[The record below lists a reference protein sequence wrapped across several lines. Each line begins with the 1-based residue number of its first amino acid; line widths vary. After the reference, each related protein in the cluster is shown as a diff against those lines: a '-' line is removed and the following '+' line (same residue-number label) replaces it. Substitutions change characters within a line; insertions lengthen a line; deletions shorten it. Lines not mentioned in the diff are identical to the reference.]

1 MRVALLFCLLF
12 ISASGLFAQD
22 RISLKP
28 GFTTNLKPHYSKTS
42 VSFIDTVH
50 LQVVLTGAFD
60 TTNPENNTM
69 HLEIARFNLPNKPR
83 IADSAHITFPA
94 NAWPVDGNKKDTT
107 IIISL
112 ITESFSDSLKN
123 DEAGHLFIKDH
134 PAAFHTLRLTNT
146 ALGINTKFDPNKS
159 FWMEVGSNFDL
170 IDGPKPNN
178 FFAGVFLY
186 KRDIRPI
193 FYKGKNKDHAA
204 KNLAIFAG
212 VYESKSV
219 TSETQQ
225 SFSSLQYYD
234 SSSLQTNKADTMK
247 VFNAVGNYVSRRTVR
262 NVGLFI
268 SPQVRLTN
276 GDANHD
282 GLHLFASFWMEL
294 QWQKIEEEVEFSQLK
309 KMDSSYMPIRYVLD
323 SSNIG
328 ASGSIK
334 KETDLRSH
342 YFGFGLP
349 IFLRETVDNDIVH
362 LFVNPVIGV
371 SNQPSSQFQIQQ
383 PATELKQIM
392 GPRRKWS
399 PFYLIQFRLNEET
412 YGLSFTGEVRGLLKT
427 NNKPTVSLALSKK
440 FNLSRFMEFNK

>member
-1 MRVALLFCLLF
+1 MRVAILFSLLLISEFRLF
-12 ISASGLFAQD
+12 SQE

-28 GFTTNLKPHYSKTS
+28 SSTTNLKPHYSKTATS
-42 VSFIDTVH
+42 HIDTVH
-50 LQVVLTGAFD
+50 LQVVLTGGFD
-60 TTNPENNTM
+60 TTNPENNTLL
-69 HLEIARFNLPNKPR
+69 LEIARFNLPNKPR

-94 NAWPVDGNKKDTT
+94 NAWPVDGSKKDTT
-107 IIISL
+107 IIINL
-112 ITESFSDSLKN
+112 ITESFRDSLKN
-123 DEAGHLFIKDH
+123 DEAGHLFIKGH
-134 PAAFHTLRLTNT
+134 PDTFHTLRLTNT
-146 ALGINTKFDPNKS
+146 ALEVNTKFDPNKS
-159 FWMEVGSNFDL
+159 FWVEVGSNFDL

-178 FFAGVFLY
+178 FFTGVFLY

-193 FYKGKNKDHAA
+193 FYRKKDKDRV
-204 KNLAIFAG
+204 KNLAMFAG
-212 VYESKSV
+212 VYESKSI

-234 SSSLQTNKADTMK
+234 STSLQTNKADTMK
-247 VFNAVGNYVSRRTVR
+247 VFDAVGNYVSRRTVR
-262 NVGLFI
+262 TVGLFI

-276 GDANHD
+276 GDANND

-294 QWQKIEEEVEFSQLK
+294 QWQKIEEEVQFAQLK
-309 KMDSSYMPIRYVLD
+309 KMDSSYMPIRYVID
-323 SSNIG
+323 SSNIS

-349 IFLRETVDNDIVH
+349 VFLRETVGKDVVH
-362 LFVNPVIGV
+362 LFVNPVIGA

-383 PATELKQIM
+383 PATEFKQIM
-392 GPRRKWS
+392 GPRREWS

-412 YGLSFTGEVRGLLKT
+412 YGLSFTGEVRGLLKS

-440 FNLSRFMEFNK
+440 FNLSRFMEFNN